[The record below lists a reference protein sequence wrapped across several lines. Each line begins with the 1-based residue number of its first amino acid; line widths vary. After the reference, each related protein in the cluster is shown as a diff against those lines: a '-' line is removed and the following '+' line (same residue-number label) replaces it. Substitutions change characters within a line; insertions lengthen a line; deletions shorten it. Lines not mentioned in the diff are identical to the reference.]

1 MVAVPVVQQ
10 AVRTDRCWEG
20 HTALAA
26 GADTAAAEEHMAA
39 VADTGVAEGGMAAEV
54 GTVAVVVGTAVEAG
68 TVVVEAGMAAEEGKV
83 VAGSMGPEA
92 TVHRGQVV

>member
-1 MVAVPVVQQ
+1 MAQQ
-10 AVRTDRCWEG
+10 AVQTDRCWEG
-20 HTALAA
+20 HKALAA

-39 VADTGVAEGGMAAEV
+39 VADTGAAEGGMVAEV

-68 TVVVEAGMAAEEGKV
+68 MAAGGKV

-92 TVHRGQVV
+92 IVHRGQVV